1 MNVNIVYN
9 VSRLKFVTLLP
20 YYMKGTHMSLRK
32 IEKVISNVGCSKI
45 KIKPLQNDLR
55 ICADGEIESAGET
68 TFEILH
74 DAMNFVV
81 PHKNACVAVPEKQS
95 V

>member
-1 MNVNIVYN
+1 M
-9 VSRLKFVTLLP
+9 
-20 YYMKGTHMSLRK
+20 
-32 IEKVISNVGCSKI
+32 
-45 KIKPLQNDLR
+45 R
-55 ICADGEIESAGET
+55 ICVDGEIESAGET

-81 PHKNACVAVPEKQS
+81 PHKLSKKECAVQT